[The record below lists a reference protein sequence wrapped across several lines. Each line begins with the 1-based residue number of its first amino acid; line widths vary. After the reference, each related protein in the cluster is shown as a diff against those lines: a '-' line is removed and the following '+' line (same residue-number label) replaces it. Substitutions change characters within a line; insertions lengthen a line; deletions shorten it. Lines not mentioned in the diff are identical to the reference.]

1 MRYFREKLNRRN
13 VTVDV
18 KYYEDCEQFFM
29 SVGRCFVVEALLE
42 FFHMSDTQQKPK
54 KNGPNMAFM
63 TTDEQKKLF
72 IESTLDKFLEQ
83 YVFIE
88 DDQAF
93 GTDSVC
99 HYSVNLVKSFMI
111 LADIK
116 DAVATG
122 NGQHLSVLHKQL
134 LVHFFSASG
143 FNEYAIEML
152 VNIMQHQILLSPAQA
167 HQCMWAATVNW
178 SGGYGKNVEI
188 DLFQENRNKDMKAMI
203 KSMGA
208 NKSEKAIH
216 RASKAAGGVRQI
228 VDSFE
233 KQVSMPRKSS
243 SHSHKSSSQDEK
255 IVVTDLRSLRPFHQV
270 NERKLESFKNIS
282 YDPTSSFD
290 EKKFVGWINNHKHN
304 MLLHFPSE
312 ENDNEDDISED
323 EN

>member
-1 MRYFREKLNRRN
+1 M
-13 VTVDV
+13 TVDV
-18 KYYEDCEQFFM
+18 KHYEDCEQFFI

-42 FFHMSDTQQKPK
+42 FFHMSHTQQKPK
-54 KNGPNMAFM
+54 KNGPNMAFI

-93 GTDSVC
+93 GTDNVC

-208 NKSEKAIH
+208 NKSEKAIY
-216 RASKAAGGVRQI
+216 RGSRAAGGIRQI
-228 VDSFE
+228 VDAFG
-233 KQVSMPRKSS
+233 KQVSMQRKSS

-255 IVVTDLRSLRPFHQV
+255 IVMTDLRRLRPFRQD

-282 YDPTSSFD
+282 HNPTTSFD
-290 EKKFVGWINNHKHN
+290 EKKFVGWINNHKRN
-304 MLLHFPSE
+304 MLLHFPGE
-312 ENDNEDDISED
+312 ENDDISED

>member
-1 MRYFREKLNRRN
+1 
-13 VTVDV
+13 
-18 KYYEDCEQFFM
+18 
-29 SVGRCFVVEALLE
+29 
-42 FFHMSDTQQKPK
+42 
-54 KNGPNMAFM
+54 
-63 TTDEQKKLF
+63 
-72 IESTLDKFLEQ
+72 
-83 YVFIE
+83 
-88 DDQAF
+88 
-93 GTDSVC
+93 
-99 HYSVNLVKSFMI
+99 MI

-122 NGQHLSVLHKQL
+122 NGQHLSVLHKQ

-178 SGGYGKNVEI
+178 SGGHGKNVEI

-228 VDSFE
+228 VDAFG
-233 KQVSMPRKSS
+233 KQVSMHRKSS
-243 SHSHKSSSQDEK
+243 SHSHKSSSQDE

-290 EKKFVGWINNHKHN
+290 EKKFVGWINNHKRN

>member
-1 MRYFREKLNRRN
+1 
-13 VTVDV
+13 
-18 KYYEDCEQFFM
+18 M
-29 SVGRCFVVEALLE
+29 SVGSCFVVEALLE

-88 DDQAF
+88 GDQAF

-134 LVHFFSASG
+134 LNNFFSASG

-208 NKSEKAIH
+208 NKSE
-216 RASKAAGGVRQI
+216 VRQI
-228 VDSFE
+228 DDAFG
-233 KQVSMPRKSS
+233 KQVSMHRKSS

-290 EKKFVGWINNHKHN
+290 EKKLVGWINNHKRN

-312 ENDNEDDISED
+312 ENDNEDISED